1 MGLKPIGS
9 EKLKGQDK
17 INRIMEIARYNE
29 SEKNEVNHISTN
41 SFSKKAA
48 DGNVYAIIQERDG
61 YYLKCGINE
70 STLEYISGPN
80 SKKRDRF
87 RSYSS
92 ALKRMNL
99 VFKPI
104 NEEYNEGKGDGMY
117 DEMEATKTL

>member
-48 DGNVYAIIQERDG
+48 DGNETQIMQTVLEIKRKTN
-61 YYLKCGINE
+61 LKVI
-70 STLEYISGPN
+70 LQH
-80 SKKRDRF
+80 
-87 RSYSS
+87 
-92 ALKRMNL
+92 LK
-99 VFKPI
+99 
-104 NEEYNEGKGDGMY
+104 E
-117 DEMEATKTL
+117 